1 MPAVRAGLSRTV
13 RLGGGASLLV
23 CRTAPWHLCA
33 FAVATLCRGALPLAT
48 AWLMKL
54 LLDDLVQGAGLSV
67 LAGLAAALAAVG
79 IATAVI
85 PLVAQYL
92 HAELDRR
99 TGVAAMDQLFAAV
112 NRFVGITRF
121 EDPRFLDELSLA
133 QAASRSAP
141 LQIVSGCLDIVGQ
154 VLPILGFA
162 GSLFVLNPVMALI
175 VLGAAVPTLIAEG
188 LLARRRAQLVMDIS
202 PMERKEFFYNQL
214 LSTVEGAKEVRIFGL
229 GGFFRTSMRRE
240 RLANNAAR
248 RSMDRRELSV
258 QFCLESL
265 AAAVSGGGLLWA
277 VDAARQGSLSV
288 GGIALFAAAVTAVQ
302 GALAALATQTA
313 ATAQALLLFD
323 RFRAVTVLGSD
334 LPVSERPR
342 PLPSLRRGIE
352 FRDVWFRYADQLPW
366 VLRGVNLFL
375 PHGQALA
382 LVGLN
387 GAGKSTLVKLLCRL
401 YDPTRGAVFWDGVD
415 IREIDPAELR
425 SRIGVVFQDSLHY
438 DLTAAENI
446 GLGDVDAL
454 TDRSR
459 IQEAAR
465 RAGVHPCLAALPQG
479 YDTLLSRK
487 FVLTPDESD
496 PAVGVLLSGG
506 QQQRVALARA
516 LMRHERELMILDEPS
531 SGLDAEAEHEIH
543 TSLRRFR
550 SGKTS
555 VLISHRLGTVR
566 EADVIVVLRDG
577 RIVEQGGHDELLAAG
592 GTYAGLF
599 TLQARDY
606 QDQSVGT
613 APGVSD
619 VAVPR

>member
-1 MPAVRAGLSRTV
+1 M
-13 RLGGGASLLV
+13 GAAALLV
-23 CRTAPWHLCA
+23 LKTAPWHISA
-33 FAVATLCRGALPLAT
+33 FAVVTLCRGALPLAT
-48 AWLMKL
+48 AWLMKI
-54 LLDDLVQGAGLSV
+54 LLDDLVRGAGLSV

-79 IATAVI
+79 IAMAVT
-85 PLVAQYL
+85 PLISQYL

-112 NRFVGITRF
+112 DRFVGITRF
-121 EDPRFLDELSLA
+121 EDPRFLDELRLA
-133 QAASRSAP
+133 QVASRSAP
-141 LQIVSGCLDIVGQ
+141 IQIVSGGLDIVGQ
-154 VLPILGFA
+154 ALPLLGFA
-162 GSLFVLNPVMALI
+162 GSLFVLSPYMALI
-175 VLGAAVPTLIAEG
+175 VLGAAVPTVIAEG
-188 LLARRRAQLVMDIS
+188 LLSRRRAQLVMDVS
-202 PMERKEFFYNQL
+202 PIERKEFFYNQL

-277 VDAARQGSLSV
+277 VDAARHGSLSV

-302 GALAALATQTA
+302 GALAALATQMS

-323 RFRAVTVLGSD
+323 RYRAVTILESD
-334 LPVSERPR
+334 LPLSDRPR
-342 PLPSLRRGIE
+342 PLPPLRRGIE

-366 VLRGVNLFL
+366 VLRGVDLFL

-382 LVGLN
+382 LIGLN

-401 YDPTRGAVFWDGVD
+401 YDPTRGAILWDGVD

-425 SRIGVVFQDSLHY
+425 SRIGVVFQDSMHY

-446 GLGDVDAL
+446 GLGDLEAL
-454 TDRSR
+454 TNRSR

-465 RAGVHPCLAALPQG
+465 LAGIHSYLAALPQG

-487 FVLTPDESD
+487 FVTAPDGSD

-506 QQQRVALARA
+506 QHQRVALARA
-516 LMRHERELMILDEPS
+516 LMRQERELMILDEPS

-543 TSLRRFR
+543 ASLRRFR
-550 SGKTS
+550 AGRTS

-566 EADVIVVLRDG
+566 EADLIVVLRDG
-577 RIVEQGGHDELLAAG
+577 RIVEQGCHDELLVVG

-599 TLQARDY
+599 TLQAKDY
-606 QDQSVGT
+606 QDRPTGT
-613 APGVSD
+613 APAVSD

>member
-1 MPAVRAGLSRTV
+1 
-13 RLGGGASLLV
+13 
-23 CRTAPWHLCA
+23 
-33 FAVATLCRGALPLAT
+33 
-48 AWLMKL
+48 MKI
-54 LLDDLVQGAGLSV
+54 LLDDLVRGAGLSV
-67 LAGLAAALAAVG
+67 LAGLAAVLAAVG
-79 IATAVI
+79 IAAAVI

-99 TGVAAMDQLFAAV
+99 TGVAAMDRLFAAV
-112 NRFVGITRF
+112 NRFVGIARF
-121 EDPRFLDELSLA
+121 EDPRFLDELRLA

-141 LQIVSGCLDIVGQ
+141 IQIVSGSLDIVGQ
-154 VLPILGFA
+154 ILPLLGFA
-162 GSLFVLNPVMALI
+162 GSLFVLKPVMALI
-175 VLGAAVPTLIAEG
+175 VLGAAVPTVVAEG
-188 LLARRRAQLVMDIS
+188 LLARRRAQLVMDVS
-202 PMERKEFFYNQL
+202 PIERKEFFYSQL

-240 RLANNAAR
+240 RLATNAAR

-265 AAAVSGGGLLWA
+265 AAVVSGGGLLWA

-302 GALAALATQTA
+302 GALAALATQLA
-313 ATAQALLLFD
+313 ATAQALLLFE
-323 RFRAVTVLGSD
+323 RYRAVTVLGSD
-334 LPVSERPR
+334 LPVSQRPGR
-342 PLPSLRRGIE
+342 LPSLRCGIE

-366 VLRGVNLFL
+366 VLRGVDLFL

-401 YDPTRGAVFWDGVD
+401 YDPTRGAVLWDGVD

-425 SRIGVVFQDSLHY
+425 SRIGVVFQESMHY

-446 GLGDVDAL
+446 GLGDLDAL

-465 RAGVHPCLAALPQG
+465 RAGIHTCLAALPQG

-487 FVLTPDESD
+487 FVMTPDDSD

-516 LMRHERELMILDEPS
+516 LMRQERELMILDEPS

-550 SGKTS
+550 SGRTS
-555 VLISHRLGTVR
+555 VLISHRLGAVR
-566 EADVIVVLRDG
+566 GADVIVVLRDG
-577 RIVEQGGHDELLAAG
+577 RIAEQGGHDELLAAG

-599 TLQARDY
+599 TLQAKDY
-606 QDQSVGT
+606 QDQHVDT

-619 VAVPR
+619 VAVSR

>member
-1 MPAVRAGLSRTV
+1 MDDLVR
-13 RLGGGASLLV
+13 GASLS
-23 CRTAPWHLCA
+23 
-33 FAVATLCRGALPLAT
+33 G
-48 AWLMKL
+48 
-54 LLDDLVQGAGLSV
+54 

-79 IATAVI
+79 IAMAVT
-85 PLVAQYL
+85 PLIAQYL

-112 NRFVGITRF
+112 DRFVGITRF
-121 EDPRFLDELSLA
+121 EDPRFLDELRLA
-133 QAASRSAP
+133 QVASRSAP
-141 LQIVSGCLDIVGQ
+141 IQIVSGGLDIIGQ
-154 VLPILGFA
+154 ALPLLGFA
-162 GSLFVLNPVMALI
+162 SSLFLLSPYMALI
-175 VLGAAVPTLIAEG
+175 VLGAAVPTVIAEG
-188 LLARRRAQLVMDIS
+188 LLSRRRAQLVMDVS
-202 PMERKEFFYNQL
+202 PIERKEFFYNQL

-229 GGFFRTSMRRE
+229 GGFFRTSMQRE

-277 VDAARQGSLSV
+277 VDAARHGSLSV
-288 GGIALFAAAVTAVQ
+288 GGIALFVAAVTAVQ
-302 GALAALATQTA
+302 GSLTALATQMS
-313 ATAQALLLFD
+313 ATAEALLLFD
-323 RFRAVTVLGSD
+323 RYRTVTILESD
-334 LPVSERPR
+334 LPLSDRPR
-342 PLPSLRRGIE
+342 PLPPLRRGIE

-366 VLRGVNLFL
+366 ALRGVDLFL

-382 LVGLN
+382 LIGLN

-401 YDPTRGAVFWDGVD
+401 YDPTQGAILWDGVD

-425 SRIGVVFQDSLHY
+425 SRIGVVFQDSMHY

-446 GLGDVDAL
+446 GLGDLEAL
-454 TDRSR
+454 TNKSR

-465 RAGVHPCLAALPQG
+465 RAGIHSYLAALPQG

-487 FVLTPDESD
+487 FVTAADASD
-496 PAVGVLLSGG
+496 SAVGVLLSGG
-506 QQQRVALARA
+506 QHQRVALARA
-516 LMRHERELMILDEPS
+516 LMRQDRELMILDEPS

-543 TSLRRFR
+543 ASLRRFR
-550 SGKTS
+550 AGKTS

-566 EADVIVVLRDG
+566 EADLIVVLRDG
-577 RIVEQGGHDELLAAG
+577 RIVEQGCHDELLAVG

-599 TLQARDY
+599 NLQAKDY
-606 QDQSVGT
+606 QDRPAGS
-613 APGVSD
+613 APVVSD